1 MLLVLKSF
9 CFAHVS
15 RLENV
20 CCCMIN
26 EVIIGENHWGSNPG
40 AYLITNFLPSVSLP
54 FPTLTLHHFSRL
66 IPQQEYRVCVGKNQT
81 FVFRQSISSLILIG
95 NKKPMVVVAV
105 NISYIAYQ
113 RLEIF
118 KNPSYQLPNQFF
130 VFPGKPCQK
139 LRS

>member
-1 MLLVLKSF
+1 MHVNIKRNTHMLSF
-9 CFAHVS
+9 CFAQVS

-66 IPQQEYRVCVGKNQT
+66 ALAR
-81 FVFRQSISSLILIG
+81 IG
-95 NKKPMVVVAV
+95 PVWEK
-105 NISYIAYQ
+105 I
-113 RLEIF
+113 RLLLSDSPREIF
-118 KNPSYQLPNQFF
+118 LYR
-130 VFPGKPCQK
+130 
-139 LRS
+139 RSSIIGTSIRGRSHITSAHFLH